1 MEEPI
6 LQTIKTYYPSLSQ
19 GQKKVASYLIEHKEE
34 GAIITASQ
42 LGRNVGVS
50 ETTVIRLANVLGF
63 RGYSHMQ
70 EAIRSNWLQSS
81 QSSTMSGQVK
91 EEDRF
96 YQVAEQEKKVFA
108 HMMDQLNPEEIRE
121 AAEVMMK
128 ADRVFIGGFGGS
140 YAAGYWFYYALRQL
154 RDRVSLFSAEGLLP
168 EEMVDIDELSAV
180 VIFSFPRYRKEGKE
194 LSDAA
199 RKAGASIIAF
209 ADKPLSPVGRE
220 ADVTIT
226 TEERMETDYHSI
238 AGAVSV
244 SEMVIQTAADKYSE
258 QVKARQ
264 QKIELMY
271 AERGK
276 FLE

>member
-1 MEEPI
+1 MDDSI

-19 GQKKVASYLIEHKEE
+19 GQKKVASYLIDHKEE
-34 GAIITASQ
+34 GAIMTASK
-42 LGRNVGVS
+42 LGRRVGVS
-50 ETTVIRLANVLGF
+50 ETTVIRLAHVLGF
-63 RGYSHMQ
+63 HGYSHMQ
-70 EAIRSNWLQSS
+70 DAIRSNWLQSS
-81 QSSTMSGQVK
+81 QSPSMGEAVK

-96 YQVAEQEKKVFA
+96 YQVAEQEKRVFS
-108 HMMDQLNPEEIRE
+108 HMMDQLNPDELRK
-121 AAEVMMK
+121 AADYMMN

-154 RDRVSLFSAEGLLP
+154 RERVMLSSSEGLMP
-168 EEMVDIDELSAV
+168 EDMVDMDERSTV
-180 VIFSFPRYRKEGKE
+180 IIFSFPRYRREGKE
-194 LSDAA
+194 LVDAA

-209 ADKPLSPVGRE
+209 TDKPLSPVGRE

-226 TEERMETDYHSI
+226 TEERMDTDYHSI

-244 SEMVIQTAADKYSE
+244 SEMVIQTAADKYGD
-258 QVKARQ
+258 QVQARQ

-271 AERGK
+271 AEQGM